1 MKMEL
6 LVLAKSDRNNGYCVV
21 GINKFGKFIR
31 LVKNS
36 EGYAL
41 DKERC
46 NFNKMD
52 FLTVNVIPSPL
63 IHQKENY
70 VLGEIINS
78 TKSNVQTEDLQK
90 YTQNP
95 KFIFSNTNP
104 WLTKE
109 EINSQNTSFLFVEV
123 TDLFIYENEEGKH
136 KCDFIYNNSS
146 YKGFSIT
153 DPKFKLRKRKRK
165 ISKCLVAVS
174 LPEVPY
180 KKYGND
186 LYYKFVCA
194 VYPLKNSIKSY
205 GIDCYM
211 I

>member
-6 LVLAKSDRNNGYCVV
+6 LVLAKSDKNNGYCVA
-21 GINKFGKFIR
+21 GINGFGKFIR

-36 EGYAL
+36 EGHAL
-41 DKERC
+41 AKERC

-52 FLTVNVIPSPL
+52 FLTIDAVPAPL
-63 IHQKENY
+63 VHQKENY
-70 VLGEIINS
+70 VLREIINQ
-78 TKSNVQTEDLQK
+78 TKSNMQIEDLQK

-95 KFIFSNTNP
+95 EFVFSNTNP
-104 WLTKE
+104 WLTGK
-109 EINSQNTSFLFVEV
+109 EINSQNTSFLFVEA
-123 TDLFIYENEEGKH
+123 TDLFIYENDEGKH
-136 KCDFIYNNSS
+136 KCDFTYNNNN

-153 DPKFKLRKRKRK
+153 DPKFKLKNKK

-194 VYPLKNSIKSY
+194 VYPLKNSLKSY
-205 GIDCYM
+205 GMDCYK

>member
-1 MKMEL
+1 MEMKL
-6 LVLAKSDRNNGYCVV
+6 LVLAKSDKNNGYCVV
-21 GINKFGKFIR
+21 GVNRFGKFIR

-36 EGYAL
+36 EGHAL
-41 DKERC
+41 AKEKC
-46 NFNKMD
+46 NFNKMN
-52 FLTVNVIPSPL
+52 FLIVDVMPAPL
-63 IHQKENY
+63 THQKENY
-70 VLGEIINS
+70 ILSEIINS

-90 YTQNP
+90 YIQNP
-95 KFIFSNTNP
+95 EFVFSNTNP
-104 WLTKE
+104 WLTEE
-109 EINSQNTSFLFVEV
+109 EIDSQNTSFLFIEV

-153 DPKFKLRKRKRK
+153 DPKFKLRNRK
-165 ISKCLVAVS
+165 ISKSFIAVS
-174 LPEVPY
+174 LPEIPY

-194 VYPLKNSIKSY
+194 VYPLKNSKKSY
-205 GIDCYM
+205 DVDCYK

>member
-6 LVLAKSDRNNGYCVV
+6 LVLAKSDKNNGYCVV
-21 GINKFGKFIR
+21 GINRFGEFIR

-36 EGYAL
+36 EGHAL
-41 DKERC
+41 DKEQC
-46 NFNKMD
+46 D
-52 FLTVNVIPSPL
+52 FSKIDILTVSMVPAPL

-70 VLGEIINS
+70 VLVKIINRIK
-78 TKSNVQTEDLQK
+78 TNINNEDLKK

-95 KFIFSNTNP
+95 EFIFSNVNP
-104 WLTKE
+104 WLTEE
-109 EINSQNTSFLFVEV
+109 EINHQNSSFLFVEI
-123 TDLFIYENEEGKH
+123 TDLFIYENDEGKH
-136 KCDFIYNNSS
+136 KCDFTYNNNT

-153 DPKFKLRKRKRK
+153 DPKFKLKNKE

-194 VYPLKNSIKSY
+194 VYPLKNFTKSY
-205 GIDCYM
+205 NVDCYK

>member
-1 MKMEL
+1 MEMKL
-6 LVLAKSDRNNGYCVV
+6 LIFAKSDKNNGYCMV
-21 GINKFGKFIR
+21 GINRFGKFIR

-36 EGYAL
+36 EGHAL
-41 DKERC
+41 DKEQC
-46 NFNKMD
+46 KFDKMD
-52 FLTVNVIPSPL
+52 LLTVNAVPTPL

-70 VLGEIINS
+70 VLGEIINH
-78 TKSNVQTEDLQK
+78 TKSNVQTDDLQK
-90 YTQNP
+90 YIQNP
-95 KFIFSNTNP
+95 EFIFSNVNP

-109 EINSQNTSFLFVEV
+109 EINHQNASFLFVEI
-123 TDLFIYENEEGKH
+123 TDLFIYENDEGKH
-136 KCDFIYNNSS
+136 KCDFTYNNNN

-153 DPKFKLRKRKRK
+153 DTKFKLKNKK

-174 LPEVPY
+174 LPEIPY

>member
-6 LVLAKSDRNNGYCVV
+6 LVLAKSDKNNGYCVV

-31 LVKNS
+31 LVKNF
-36 EGYAL
+36 EGDAL
-41 DKERC
+41 NKEQC

-52 FLTVNVIPSPL
+52 FLTVNAIPAPL

-70 VLGEIINS
+70 VLVKIINRIKTNINS
-78 TKSNVQTEDLQK
+78 EDLKK

-95 KFIFSNTNP
+95 EFIFSNVNP
-104 WLTKE
+104 WLTEE
-109 EINSQNTSFLFVEV
+109 EINHQNSSFLFVEI
-123 TDLFIYENEEGKH
+123 TDLFIYENDEGKH
-136 KCDFIYNNSS
+136 KCDFTYNNNT

-153 DPKFKLRKRKRK
+153 DPKFKLKNKG

-194 VYPLKNSIKSY
+194 VYPLKNFTKSY
-205 GIDCYM
+205 NVDCYK